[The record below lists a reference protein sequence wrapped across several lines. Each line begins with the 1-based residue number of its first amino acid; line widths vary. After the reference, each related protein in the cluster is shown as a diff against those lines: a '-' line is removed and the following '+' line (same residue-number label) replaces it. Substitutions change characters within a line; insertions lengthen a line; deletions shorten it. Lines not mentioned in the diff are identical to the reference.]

1 MGLLSHIFGRS
12 TATPHIASNL
22 KDVENAR
29 NYVSS
34 MSDVFRSSTD
44 QQRLAIKKMAHLSKT
59 ISKMEVDL
67 RQMERIET
75 RARTL
80 SQENTELERKL
91 SQKSSWASEQETKLI
106 ALEGRHKHVQRELEV
121 AKGDIAVLKDREV
134 SEGEKSAALTSEIAE
149 QKQLISTQNEAVE
162 TLETTLK
169 GLQDDLASQMG
180 ELSDRDREISQLQKN
195 CEDLSTRLSQKTRD
209 GDNALIE
216 LKELRI
222 DFTEL
227 NSKFIETNSALEK
240 ARYDMVSQKTVLE
253 DTLKRREDENLTL
266 KNRLDRFNT
275 EVRIKQDG
283 LSQADTEIAELRR
296 RLTSATQRA
305 EQAEGRLKEN
315 AADLKR
321 YTQDLTTAR
330 SDFERLNVKFSVAL
344 EDIDALRKI
353 NQGQKAKLERYAAI
367 GGVTSGQ
374 VYMNNG
380 SHKSLSDERVLTGS
394 TNVTRLQSIKK

>member
-1 MGLLSHIFGRS
+1 MGLFNNIFSRHS
-12 TATPHIASNL
+12 DTAQISSNI

-44 QQRLAIKKMAHLSKT
+44 QQRQAMKKMAHLSKT

-67 RQMERIET
+67 RHMERIEAS
-75 RARTL
+75 ARVLTK
-80 SQENTELERKL
+80 EKAELERKL

-106 ALEGRHKHVQRELEV
+106 ALEGRHKSVQRDLET
-121 AKGDIAVLKDREV
+121 AKGDIAVLKDREI
-134 SEGEKSAALTSEIAE
+134 SEGEKTAILTTEIAN
-149 QKQLISTQNEAVE
+149 QKHLISTQKETVE
-162 TLETTLK
+162 TLESALS
-169 GLQDDLASQMG
+169 GLQDDLSGQRG
-180 ELSDRDREISQLQKN
+180 VLSDRDREISQLQKS
-195 CEDLSTRLSQKTRD
+195 CEDLTARLNQKTRD

-227 NSKFIETNSALEK
+227 KSKYIEANSALEK
-240 ARYDMVSQKTVLE
+240 SRYDMGSQKTVLE

-266 KNRLDRFNT
+266 KNRLDRYET
-275 EVRIKQDG
+275 EVSIKQDG
-283 LSQADTEIAELRR
+283 LSQADIEIAELRR
-296 RLTSATQRA
+296 RLATASQRA
-305 EQAEGRLKEN
+305 EQAESRLKEN
-315 AADLKR
+315 ASDIRR

-330 SDFERLNVKFSVAL
+330 SDFERLNVKFTIAL
-344 EDIDALRKI
+344 EDIEALRKI

-374 VYMNNG
+374 VYMNSD
-380 SHKSLSDERVLTGS
+380 SHKSLSDERALTGS
-394 TNVTRLQSIKK
+394 TNVTRLQAIKK

>member
-1 MGLLSHIFGRS
+1 MGLFNNIFSRHS
-12 TATPHIASNL
+12 DTAQISSNI

-44 QQRLAIKKMAHLSKT
+44 QQRQAMKKMAHLSKT

-67 RQMERIET
+67 RHMERIEAS
-75 RARTL
+75 ARVLTK
-80 SQENTELERKL
+80 EKAELERKL

-106 ALEGRHKHVQRELEV
+106 ALEGRHKSVQRDLET
-121 AKGDIAVLKDREV
+121 AKGDIAVLKDREI
-134 SEGEKSAALTSEIAE
+134 SEGEKTAILTTEIAN
-149 QKQLISTQNEAVE
+149 QKHLISTQKETVE
-162 TLETTLK
+162 TLESALS
-169 GLQDDLASQMG
+169 GLQDDLSGQRG
-180 ELSDRDREISQLQKN
+180 VLSDRDREISQLQKS
-195 CEDLSTRLSQKTRD
+195 CEDLTARLNQKTRD

-227 NSKFIETNSALEK
+227 KSKYIEANSALEK
-240 ARYDMVSQKTVLE
+240 SRYDMGSQKTVLE

-266 KNRLDRFNT
+266 KNRLDRYET
-275 EVRIKQDG
+275 EVSIKQDG
-283 LSQADTEIAELRR
+283 LSQADIEIAELRR
-296 RLTSATQRA
+296 RLATASQRA
-305 EQAEGRLKEN
+305 EQAESRLKEN
-315 AADLKR
+315 ASDIRR

-330 SDFERLNVKFSVAL
+330 SDFERLNVKFTIAL
-344 EDIDALRKI
+344 EDIEALRKI

-374 VYMNNG
+374 VYMNSD
-380 SHKSLSDERVLTGS
+380 SHKSLSDERALTGS
-394 TNVTRLQSIKK
+394 TNVTSLQAIKK

>member
-227 NSKFIETNSALEK
+227 KSKFIETNSALEK

-353 NQGQKAKLERYAAI
+353 NQGQKAKLER
-367 GGVTSGQ
+367 
-374 VYMNNG
+374 
-380 SHKSLSDERVLTGS
+380 
-394 TNVTRLQSIKK
+394 